1 MLRFWHA
8 PSLQYSGAVVS
19 NHPLEQQV
27 SYLCSCGLGQERGR
41 DVVNDVLPDVV
52 RRGFSFWWTARPP
65 QQTQKLPFDFSLCL
79 VVCSVSKQLVRP
91 RSNTSS
97 RGSGCDT
104 YRLRLGLLSNT
115 VVSLGTRASRRA
127 DCNETTSMY
136 TKLQKSE
143 QLLSRRCVIFRVV
156 SVA

>member
-1 MLRFWHA
+1 MGTCFTQDR
-8 PSLQYSGAVVS
+8 
-19 NHPLEQQV
+19 
-27 SYLCSCGLGQERGR
+27 QERGR
-41 DVVNDVLPDVV
+41 DVVDEILPGVV
-52 RRGFSFWWTARPP
+52 RCELCFFGRKQSRRNKRKKKKNNE
-65 QQTQKLPFDFSLCL
+65 KLPFDFWLCL
-79 VVCSVSKQLVRP
+79 AVCSVSKQLVRP